1 LEAFHAQPHINFL
14 EDSMKMKFAL
24 GTFLVLSLVLAACQP
39 RTAPATEVPTLE
51 LTTDPYAAG
60 TPDAPS
66 GAVSVEVSDQAI
78 DQGTVTVATVN
89 AVEDGWVVI
98 HTEADGKPGPVI
110 GYTQIPAGESTDV
123 KVAVDTSQ
131 ATPNLFAMLHV
142 DEGAKGTYEF
152 PGADVPVK
160 EGDMIVMK
168 AFNQAEATNSAPYIS
183 AEDQPIVDGTVW
195 VAAAMDVP
203 GWVAIH
209 ADADGKPGPVI
220 GYAQIP
226 GGEWKDLKITVDES
240 QATATLYAMLHV
252 DAGVA
257 GTYEFPGDDVP
268 VKDGD
273 MIVMVPFEITK

>member
-1 LEAFHAQPHINFL
+1 
-14 EDSMKMKFAL
+14 MKKNFAL
-24 GTFLVLSLVLAACQP
+24 SALIALTLVLTACQP
-39 RTAPATEVPTLE
+39 KTAPATEVPTLE
-51 LTTDPYAAG
+51 LTTDPYAAD

-66 GAVSVEVSDQAI
+66 GAASIEVSDQSI
-78 DQGTVTVATVN
+78 DQDTVTVASVE

-110 GYTQIPAGESTDV
+110 GYTQIPAGASTDV
-123 KVAVDTSQ
+123 KVTVDTSQ

-168 AFNQAEATNSAPYIS
+168 AFNQAEATNSAPYVS

-195 VAAAMDVP
+195 VAAAMDGP

-209 ADADGKPGPVI
+209 AEADGKPGPVI

-240 QATATLYAMLHV
+240 QTTPKLFAMLHI

-268 VKDGD
+268 VKEGD